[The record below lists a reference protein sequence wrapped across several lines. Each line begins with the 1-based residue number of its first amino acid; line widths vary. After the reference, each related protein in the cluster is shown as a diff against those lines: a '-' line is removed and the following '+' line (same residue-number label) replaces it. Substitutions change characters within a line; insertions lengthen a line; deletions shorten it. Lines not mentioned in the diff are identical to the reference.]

1 MELWTEARALKA
13 SLRGEST
20 TSSLKHHQV
29 IVSEDLSRTSSLPE
43 DFSVE
48 CFLDFSEGQQLKE
61 EEDELVSA
69 SSSQEEQEQEQDCVF
84 SSQPCLFDQLP
95 SLPDEDVE
103 ELEWV
108 SRVVDDC
115 SSPEVSLLFK
125 QTHKTKPNFSS
136 RIPVKPR
143 TKRSRNSLTGGRV
156 WPLVSANHQQ
166 HAVATEK
173 WRKKKQETAAVVF
186 QRRCSHCGTNN
197 TPQWR
202 TGPVGPKTLCN
213 ACGVRFKS
221 GRLCPE
227 YRPADSP
234 TFSNEIHSNLHRKV
248 LELRKSKELGEET
261 GEASTKKSDQVK
273 FGSKW

>member
-20 TSSLKHHQV
+20 TSLKHHQL
-29 IVSEDLSRTSSLPE
+29 IVSEDLSRTSSLSE

-48 CFLDFSEGQQLKE
+48 CFLDFSEGQKE
-61 EEDELVSA
+61 EEELVSV
-69 SSSQEEQEQEQDCVF
+69 SSSQEEQEQEQDCIF
-84 SSQPCLFDQLP
+84 SSQPCIFDQLP

-115 SSPEVSLLFK
+115 SSPEVSLLLT
-125 QTHKTKPNFSS
+125 QTHKTKPSFS

-156 WPLVSANHQQ
+156 WPLVSTNHQ
-166 HAVATEK
+166 HAATEQL
-173 WRKKKQETAAVVF
+173 RKKKQETAVVF

-234 TFSNEIHSNLHRKV
+234 TFSTEIHSNLHRKV

-261 GEASTKKSDQVK
+261 GEASTKSNQVK

>member
-13 SLRGEST
+13 SLRGEAI
-20 TSSLKHHQV
+20 KHQV
-29 IVSEDLSRTSSLPE
+29 VVSEELSRTSSAE

-48 CFLDFSEGQQLKE
+48 CFLDFSEEVQE
-61 EEDELVSA
+61 EEEELVSV
-69 SSSQEEQEQEQDCVF
+69 SSSQEEQDCCIF
-84 SSQPCLFDQLP
+84 SSQPCIFDQLP
-95 SLPDEDVE
+95 ALPDEDVE

-115 SSPEVSLLFK
+115 SSQEVSLLLT
-125 QTHKTKPNFSS
+125 QAHKTKPSFSS
-136 RIPVKPR
+136 RVPVKPR
-143 TKRSRNSLTGGRV
+143 TKRPRNSLTGDRV
-156 WPLVSANHQQ
+156 WPLVSTNQHAAGQQ
-166 HAVATEK
+166 HWNK
-173 WRKKKQETAAVVF
+173 KKKKQELAVVF
-186 QRRCSHCGTNN
+186 QRRCSHCGTNT

-248 LELRKSKELGEET
+248 LELRKSKELVEET
-261 GEASTKKSDQVK
+261 GGAITKSDQVK
-273 FGSKW
+273 SGSQVVE

>member
-1 MELWTEARALKA
+1 M
-13 SLRGEST
+13 
-20 TSSLKHHQV
+20 
-29 IVSEDLSRTSSLPE
+29 
-43 DFSVE
+43 
-48 CFLDFSEGQQLKE
+48 
-61 EEDELVSA
+61 
-69 SSSQEEQEQEQDCVF
+69 
-84 SSQPCLFDQLP
+84 
-95 SLPDEDVE
+95 E

-115 SSPEVSLLFK
+115 SSPEVSLLLT
-125 QTHKTKPNFSS
+125 QTHKTKPSFSS

-156 WPLVSANHQQ
+156 WPLVSTNHQ
-166 HAVATEK
+166 HAATEK
-173 WRKKKQETAAVVF
+173 WRKKKQETAVVF

-261 GEASTKKSDQVK
+261 GEASTKSDQVK

>member
-13 SLRGEST
+13 SLRGEAI
-20 TSSLKHHQV
+20 KHQV
-29 IVSEDLSRTSSLPE
+29 IVSEELSRTSSAE

-48 CFLDFSEGQQLKE
+48 CFLDFSEEGQERDE
-61 EEDELVSA
+61 EQRVSVC
-69 SSSQEEQEQEQDCVF
+69 SSQEEQEQEQEQEQDYCIF
-84 SSQPCLFDQLP
+84 SSQPCIFDQLP

-115 SSPEVSLLFK
+115 SSPEVSILFT
-125 QTHKTKPNFSS
+125 QTLKTKPSFSS
-136 RIPVKPR
+136 SVPVKPR
-143 TKRSRNSLTGGRV
+143 TKRSRNSLTGDRV
-156 WPLVSANHQQ
+156 WPLVSTNQ
-166 HAVATEK
+166 HATGEQCK
-173 WRKKKQETAAVVF
+173 KKKQETAVFF
-186 QRRCSHCGTNN
+186 QRRCSHCGTNT

-202 TGPVGPKTLCN
+202 TGPAGPKTLCN

-248 LELRKSKELGEET
+248 MELRKSKELGEER
-261 GEASTKKSDQVK
+261 GEGTTKSDQVK
-273 FGSKW
+273 FGS

>member
-13 SLRGEST
+13 SLRGEAI
-20 TSSLKHHQV
+20 KHQV
-29 IVSEDLSRTSSLPE
+29 TVSSEELSRTSSAE

-48 CFLDFSEGQQLKE
+48 CFLDFSEEGQE
-61 EEDELVSA
+61 EKLVSVT
-69 SSSQEEQEQEQDCVF
+69 SSQEEQEQDCCIY
-84 SSQPCLFDQLP
+84 SSQPCIFDQLP
-95 SLPDEDVE
+95 SLPDEYVE

-115 SSPEVSLLFK
+115 SSPEVSLLLT
-125 QTHKTKPNFSS
+125 QTHKIKPNFSS
-136 RIPVKPR
+136 SIPVKPR
-143 TKRSRNSLTGGRV
+143 TKRSRNSLTGDRV
-156 WPLVSANHQQ
+156 WPLVSKNQ
-166 HAVATEK
+166 HANGEHGRKEK
-173 WRKKKQETAAVVF
+173 KEIAVGF

-234 TFSNEIHSNLHRKV
+234 TFSSEIHSNLHRKV
-248 LELRKSKELGEET
+248 LELRKSKVLVEET
-261 GEASTKKSDQVK
+261 GEATTKSDQVK
-273 FGSKW
+273 FASNAVDRT

>member
-1 MELWTEARALKA
+1 MEMWTEARALKT
-13 SLRGEST
+13 SLRGDEAT
-20 TSSLKHHQV
+20 KHQV
-29 IVSEDLSRTSSLPE
+29 IVSEELSRTSSLE

-48 CFLDFSEGQQLKE
+48 CFLDFSEESQQVE
-61 EEDELVSA
+61 EEELVSVS
-69 SSSQEEQEQEQDCVF
+69 SSSQEEQEQDCF
-84 SSQPCLFDQLP
+84 FTSQPFIFDPFP
-95 SLPDEDVE
+95 SLPDVE

-115 SSPEVSLLFK
+115 EVSLLFT
-125 QTHKTKPNFSS
+125 QTTHKTKPNTTSS
-136 RIPVKPR
+136 IPVKPR
-143 TKRSRNSLTGGRV
+143 TKRSRNSLTGGHV
-156 WPLVSANHQQ
+156 WPLVSTKQ
-166 HAVATEK
+166 HATQEQWIK
-173 WRKKKQETAAVVF
+173 KKKKKQETSLVF

-248 LELRKSKELGEET
+248 LELRKSKELGHEET
-261 GEASTKKSDQVK
+261 CQEASTSKMCVEQVK
-273 FGSKW
+273 FGS

>member
-13 SLRGEST
+13 SLRGEAI
-20 TSSLKHHQV
+20 KHQV
-29 IVSEDLSRTSSLPE
+29 IVSSEELSRTSSAE

-48 CFLDFSEGQQLKE
+48 YFLDFSEEVQE
-61 EEDELVSA
+61 EEELVSVT
-69 SSSQEEQEQEQDCVF
+69 SSHEEQDSCIF
-84 SSQPCLFDQLP
+84 SSQPSIFDQLP

-108 SRVVDDC
+108 SRVVDD
-115 SSPEVSLLFK
+115 SSSQEVSLLLT
-125 QTHKTKPNFSS
+125 QTHKTKPSFSS

-143 TKRSRNSLTGGRV
+143 TKRPRNSITGDRV
-156 WPLVSANHQQ
+156 WPLVSTNQ
-166 HAVATEK
+166 HAAGEQQ
-173 WRKKKQETAAVVF
+173 WRKKKKQEPVIVF
-186 QRRCSHCGTNN
+186 QRRCSHCGTNT

-202 TGPVGPKTLCN
+202 TGPDGPKTLCN

-248 LELRKSKELGEET
+248 LELRKSKELVEET
-261 GEASTKKSDQVK
+261 GGGITKSDQVK
-273 FGSKW
+273 FGSQVVEKT

>member
-1 MELWTEARALKA
+1 MEMWTEARALKA
-13 SLRGEST
+13 SLRGEAI
-20 TSSLKHHQV
+20 KHQV
-29 IVSEDLSRTSSLPE
+29 LMSEELSRTSSAE

-48 CFLDFSEGQQLKE
+48 CFLDFSEGQE
-61 EEDELVSA
+61 EEPEEELVSV
-69 SSSQEEQEQEQDCVF
+69 SSSQEEHEQEQDCIF
-84 SSQPCLFDQLP
+84 SSQPSVFDQLP

-115 SSPEVSLLFK
+115 SSPEVSLLFT
-125 QTHKTKPNFSS
+125 QTHKTKPSFTS

-156 WPLVSANHQQ
+156 WPLVSTNQ
-166 HAVATEK
+166 HAATER
-173 WRKKKQETAAVVF
+173 WRKKKQETAVAF

-202 TGPVGPKTLCN
+202 TGPLGPKTLCN

-261 GEASTKKSDQVK
+261 GEATTKSDQVK
-273 FGSKW
+273 FGSKVVEKT

>member
-13 SLRGEST
+13 SLRGEAI
-20 TSSLKHHQV
+20 KHQ
-29 IVSEDLSRTSSLPE
+29 
-43 DFSVE
+43 
-48 CFLDFSEGQQLKE
+48 
-61 EEDELVSA
+61 DE
-69 SSSQEEQEQEQDCVF
+69 
-84 SSQPCLFDQLP
+84 
-95 SLPDEDVE
+95 EDVE

-115 SSPEVSLLFK
+115 SSQEVSLLLT
-125 QTHKTKPNFSS
+125 QTHKTKPSFSS

-143 TKRSRNSLTGGRV
+143 TKRLRNSLTGDRV
-156 WPLVSANHQQ
+156 WPLVSTNQ
-166 HAVATEK
+166 HAAGEQQ
-173 WRKKKQETAAVVF
+173 WKKKKKRQELAVVF
-186 QRRCSHCGTNN
+186 QRSCSHCGTNTT

-248 LELRKSKELGEET
+248 LELRKSKELVEET
-261 GEASTKKSDQVK
+261 GGAITKSDQVK
-273 FGSKW
+273 FGSQVVEKT

>member
-13 SLRGEST
+13 SLRGEAI
-20 TSSLKHHQV
+20 KHQV
-29 IVSEDLSRTSSLPE
+29 IVSEELSRTSSAE

-48 CFLDFSEGQQLKE
+48 CFLDFSEEVQE
-61 EEDELVSA
+61 EEELVYI
-69 SSSQEEQEQEQDCVF
+69 SSSQEEQEQDCCNT
-84 SSQPCLFDQLP
+84 SSQPCIFDQLP
-95 SLPDEDVE
+95 SLPDGDVE

-115 SSPEVSLLFK
+115 SSQEVSLLFT
-125 QTHKTKPNFSS
+125 QTHKTRPSFSS
-136 RIPVKPR
+136 RVPVKPR
-143 TKRSRNSLTGGRV
+143 TKRPRNSLTGDRV
-156 WPLVSANHQQ
+156 WPLVSTKQ
-166 HAVATEK
+166 HAAGEQQ
-173 WRKKKQETAAVVF
+173 WRKKKKQEPVIVF
-186 QRRCSHCGTNN
+186 QRRCSHCGTNT

-248 LELRKSKELGEET
+248 LELRKSKELVEEET
-261 GEASTKKSDQVK
+261 GEAITKSDQVK
-273 FGSKW
+273 FGSQSGREDLGKM

>member
-1 MELWTEARALKA
+1 MELWTEAKALKA

-20 TSSLKHHQV
+20 TSLKHHQV
-29 IVSEDLSRTSSLPE
+29 IVSENLSRTSSLSE

-48 CFLDFSEGQQLKE
+48 CFLDFSEGQKE
-61 EEDELVSA
+61 EEELVSV
-69 SSSQEEQEQEQDCVF
+69 SSSQEEQEQEQDCIF
-84 SSQPCLFDQLP
+84 SSQPCIFDQLP

-115 SSPEVSLLFK
+115 SSPEVSLLLT
-125 QTHKTKPNFSS
+125 QTHKTKPSFS

-156 WPLVSANHQQ
+156 WPLVSTNHQ
-166 HAVATEK
+166 HAATEQL
-173 WRKKKQETAAVVF
+173 RKKKQETAVVF

-261 GEASTKKSDQVK
+261 GEASPKSDQVK

>member
-20 TSSLKHHQV
+20 ISLKHHQV

-48 CFLDFSEGQQLKE
+48 CFLDFSEGQKE
-61 EEDELVSA
+61 EEEEVVSV
-69 SSSQEEQEQEQDCVF
+69 SSSQEQEEQEHDCVF
-84 SSQPCLFDQLP
+84 SSQPCIFDQLP

-115 SSPEVSLLFK
+115 SSPEVSLLLT
-125 QTHKTKPNFSS
+125 QTHKTKPSFS

-143 TKRSRNSLTGGRV
+143 TKRSRNSLTGSRV
-156 WPLVSANHQQ
+156 WPLVSTNNQ
-166 HAVATEK
+166 HAATEQL
-173 WRKKKQETAAVVF
+173 RKKKQETVLVF

-261 GEASTKKSDQVK
+261 GEASTKSDPVK

>member
-13 SLRGEST
+13 SLRGEAI
-20 TSSLKHHQV
+20 KHQV
-29 IVSEDLSRTSSLPE
+29 TVSSEELSRTSSAE

-48 CFLDFSEGQQLKE
+48 CFLDFSEEGQE
-61 EEDELVSA
+61 EKLVSVT
-69 SSSQEEQEQEQDCVF
+69 SSQEEQEQDCCIY
-84 SSQPCLFDQLP
+84 SSQPCIFDQLP
-95 SLPDEDVE
+95 SLPDEYVE

-115 SSPEVSLLFK
+115 SSPEVSLLLT
-125 QTHKTKPNFSS
+125 QTHKIKPNFSS
-136 RIPVKPR
+136 SIPVKPR
-143 TKRSRNSLTGGRV
+143 TKRSRNSLTGDRV
-156 WPLVSANHQQ
+156 WPLVSKNQ
-166 HAVATEK
+166 HANGEHGRKEK
-173 WRKKKQETAAVVF
+173 KEIAVGF

-234 TFSNEIHSNLHRKV
+234 TFSSEIHSNLHRKV
-248 LELRKSKELGEET
+248 LELRKSKVLVEET
-261 GEASTKKSDQVK
+261 GEATPKSDQVK
-273 FGSKW
+273 FASNAVDRT

>member
-1 MELWTEARALKA
+1 MELWTEARALKT
-13 SLRGEST
+13 SLRGEAI
-20 TSSLKHHQV
+20 KHQV
-29 IVSEDLSRTSSLPE
+29 IVSSEELSRTSSAE

-48 CFLDFSEGQQLKE
+48 CFLDFSEEVQE
-61 EEDELVSA
+61 EEEEEELVSV
-69 SSSQEEQEQEQDCVF
+69 SSSQEEQDCCIF
-84 SSQPCLFDQLP
+84 SSQPCIFDQLP

-115 SSPEVSLLFK
+115 SSQEVSLLLT
-125 QTHKTKPNFSS
+125 QTHKTKPSFSS

-143 TKRSRNSLTGGRV
+143 TKRPRNSLTGDRV
-156 WPLVSANHQQ
+156 WPLVSTNQ
-166 HAVATEK
+166 HAAEEQQWK
-173 WRKKKQETAAVVF
+173 KNKKKKQELAVVF

-248 LELRKSKELGEET
+248 LELRKSKDLVEET
-261 GEASTKKSDQVK
+261 CDAITKSDQVK
-273 FGSKW
+273 FGSQEVEKT

>member
-1 MELWTEARALKA
+1 MELWTEARALKT
-13 SLRGEST
+13 SLRGEAI
-20 TSSLKHHQV
+20 KHQV
-29 IVSEDLSRTSSLPE
+29 IMSEELSRTSSAE

-48 CFLDFSEGQQLKE
+48 CFLDFSVEGE
-61 EEDELVSA
+61 EEEEELVSVT
-69 SSSQEEQEQEQDCVF
+69 SSQEEQDCCIF
-84 SSQPCLFDQLP
+84 SSQPCIFDQLP
-95 SLPDEDVE
+95 SLPDGDVE

-108 SRVVDDC
+108 SRIVDHC
-115 SSPEVSLLFK
+115 SSPDVSLLLT
-125 QTHKTKPNFSS
+125 QTHKSKPNFSS
-136 RIPVKPR
+136 QIPVKPR
-143 TKRSRNSLTGGRV
+143 TKRSRSSLTGDRV
-156 WPLVSANHQQ
+156 WPLVSTKR
-166 HAVATEK
+166 HATGEQG
-173 WRKKKQETAAVVF
+173 RMKKQETTVGF

-202 TGPVGPKTLCN
+202 TGPLGPKTLCN

-261 GEASTKKSDQVK
+261 GEATPKVRPSQI
-273 FGSKW
+273 WQ

>member
-1 MELWTEARALKA
+1 MELWTEARALKE
-13 SLRGEST
+13 SLRGEAIT
-20 TSSLKHHQV
+20 HQV
-29 IVSEDLSRTSSLPE
+29 IVSSEELSRTSSAE

-48 CFLDFSEGQQLKE
+48 YFLDFSEEVQVE
-61 EEDELVSA
+61 EEELVSVT
-69 SSSQEEQEQEQDCVF
+69 SSQEAQEQDCCIF
-84 SSQPCLFDQLP
+84 SSQPCIFDQLP
-95 SLPDEDVE
+95 SLPDEYVE

-115 SSPEVSLLFK
+115 SSPDVSLLLTK
-125 QTHKTKPNFSS
+125 IHKAKPSISS
-136 RIPVKPR
+136 QITVKPR
-143 TKRSRNSLTGGRV
+143 TKRSRSSLTGDRV
-156 WPLVSANHQQ
+156 WPLISDNQ
-166 HAVATEK
+166 HATGEHV
-173 WRKKKQETAAVVF
+173 RKKKQETAVVF

-248 LELRKSKELGEET
+248 LELRKSKVLVEET
-261 GEASTKKSDQVK
+261 GEATTKSDQVK
-273 FGSKW
+273 FVSNVVDKT